1 MLAKDAADMD
11 FEVFPYRKGEPSVTI
26 NSQGKISLN
35 KGARHALEGPEYLL
49 LKFNAERRV
58 MALEPCEAEDTRA
71 HPIRNHKM
79 NNAYTYARSFLE
91 HYGLS
96 VSKTM
101 RYEADLVGGAL
112 IVDLNQGDAVK
123 SKSAS

>member
-1 MLAKDAADMD
+1 MLAKDTAGMS

-35 KGARHALEGPEYLL
+35 KGARHALEDPEYVL
-49 LKFNAERRV
+49 LKFNAERKV
-58 MALEPCEAEDTRA
+58 MALEPCDAEDTRA

-91 HYGLS
+91 HYGLG

-101 RYEADLVGGAL
+101 RYEAELANGEL
-112 IVDLNQGDAVK
+112 IVDLNQGDPVNA
-123 SKSAS
+123 KSAS

>member
-1 MLAKDAADMD
+1 MLARDTANMG

-26 NSQGKISLN
+26 NSQGKVSLN
-35 KGARHALEGPEYLL
+35 KGARYALEDPEFVL
-49 LKFNAERRV
+49 LKFNAEQKI
-58 MALEPCEAEDTRA
+58 MALEPCGPEDTRA

-96 VSKTM
+96 VSKTT
-101 RYEADLVGGAL
+101 RYEAKLANGEL
-112 IVDLNQGDAVK
+112 LVDLNQGDPVQP
-123 SKSAS
+123 KSAS